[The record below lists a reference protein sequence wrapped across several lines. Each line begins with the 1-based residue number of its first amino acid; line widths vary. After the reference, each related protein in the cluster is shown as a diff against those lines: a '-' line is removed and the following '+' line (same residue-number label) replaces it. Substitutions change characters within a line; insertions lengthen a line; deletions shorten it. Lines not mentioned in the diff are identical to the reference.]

1 MDKVTWAL
9 QLNHAKREFEAIW
22 RRHRPTAVLAL
33 LLATTLIGT
42 ATPADSGPSEY
53 DVKAAY
59 LFNFGKFVKWPA
71 TPTQPPRTSFLIC
84 VLGQDHF
91 GGALDKVVAGERINR
106 LPVTV
111 KHVNAVDEAASC
123 QILFIDG
130 SEQRRLSSLLSKLNP
145 GVLTVSDMPGFLDR
159 GGMIEFQLVNDRVRF
174 EVNLSAAEKSGL
186 SLSSDLLKVAVRVTR
201 AGA

>member
-1 MDKVTWAL
+1 MTRTL
-9 QLNHAKREFEAIW
+9 QLKRTKEGFQVLW
-22 RRHRPTAVLAL
+22 RRHRLKSLVAL

-42 ATPADSGPSEY
+42 AAPADSGPSEY

-71 TPTQPPRTSFLIC
+71 TPNQPPRTSFVIC

-91 GGALDKVVAGERINR
+91 GGALDKVVSGERINS

-111 KHVNAVDEAASC
+111 KHVNAVEQAASC
-123 QILFIDG
+123 QILFIDR
-130 SEQRRLSSLLSKLNP
+130 SEQRRLDSLLSALNL
-145 GVLTVSDMPGFLDR
+145 GVLTVSDMPGFLNH
-159 GGMIEFQLVNDRVRF
+159 GGMIEFQLINDRVRF

-186 SLSSDLLKVAVRVTR
+186 SLSSDLLKVAVRVMR